1 MVSRV
6 KFYTEYRK
14 QIGSKND
21 LTQVLDYEPKH
32 LITKSEIQDKILDKK
47 VQALNEYE
55 EKRNEIQRLYLR
67 KNIIYYVIVGIIS
80 LAILAAVIYFGIRVF
95 D

>member
-1 MVSRV
+1 M
-6 KFYTEYRK
+6 
-14 QIGSKND
+14 SKND
-21 LTQVLDYEPKH
+21 LIEVLDYEPKH

-55 EKRNEIQRLYLR
+55 EKRNEIQKLYLR